1 MTKEKLRAVAGPS
14 RARGRGQGFQA
25 SGRAEALVVEGGW
38 KEGDVGLEAAGF
50 GRRWGY
56 RQMCTGSLQRRNGS
70 ATETPPASAFLCTQD
85 GRGGGLTK
93 QPDFS

>member
-50 GRRWGY
+50 GRRWSY
-56 RQMCTGSLQRRNGS
+56 RQMCTGSLSREGM
-70 ATETPPASAFLCTQD
+70 A
-85 GRGGGLTK
+85 
-93 QPDFS
+93 QPRKRLLLVRFYVHRMEGVGV